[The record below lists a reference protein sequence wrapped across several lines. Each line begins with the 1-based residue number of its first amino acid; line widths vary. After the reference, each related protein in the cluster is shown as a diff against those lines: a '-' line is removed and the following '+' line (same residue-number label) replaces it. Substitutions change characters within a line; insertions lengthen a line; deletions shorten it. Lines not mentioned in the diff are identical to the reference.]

1 MKRFFNIPLATI
13 ILASALT
20 IGAQAQSSGAQRV
33 NATIP
38 FTFTVG
44 HKTLPAG
51 KYTFTVLNPSSD
63 RRILQIRSLDG
74 RSSVLVQTRDV
85 TANVADNAK
94 LVFDRYGDTYV
105 FAQAQMAGDSTTLA
119 ALRSKSEQKQ
129 WVAKT
134 IKKSVV
140 VITAE

>member
-1 MKRFFNIPLATI
+1 MAII

-20 IGAQAQSSGAQRV
+20 IGAQAQSSSSQRV
-33 NATIP
+33 IATIP

-44 HKTLPAG
+44 NKTLPAG
-51 KYTFTVLNPSSD
+51 KYTFTVVNPSSD
-63 RRILQIRSLDG
+63 RRILQIRSQDG

-85 TANVADNAK
+85 IANAVDNAK

-129 WVAKT
+129 WVAKAN
-134 IKKSVV
+134 KKTVV

>member
-1 MKRFFNIPLATI
+1 MKRFFNIPLAII

-20 IGAQAQSSGAQRV
+20 ISAQAQSSGAQRL

-38 FTFTVG
+38 FTFTAG

-74 RSSVLVQTRDV
+74 RSSVLVQTRGM
-85 TANVADNAK
+85 TGKVADNSK
-94 LVFDRYGDTYV
+94 LVFDRYADTYV

-129 WVAKT
+129 WVAKSN
-134 IKKSVV
+134 KKIVV
-140 VITAE
+140 VVTAE

>member
-1 MKRFFNIPLATI
+1 MKRFFNIPLAII

-20 IGAQAQSSGAQRV
+20 VGVQAQSSSAPRL

-38 FTFTVG
+38 FTFTAG

-51 KYTFTVLNPSSD
+51 KYTVTVVNPSSD

-74 RSSVLVQTRDV
+74 RSSVLVQTMGKTGDAV
-85 TANVADNAK
+85 DNSR

-105 FAQAQMAGDSTTLA
+105 FAHAQMAGDSTTLA
-119 ALRSKSEQKQ
+119 AVRSKSEQKQ
-129 WVAKT
+129 WVAKAN
-134 IKKSVV
+134 KKSVV
-140 VITAE
+140 VITGE

>member
-1 MKRFFNIPLATI
+1 MKRFFNIPVAMI

-20 IGAQAQSSGAQRV
+20 ISAQAQSSGAQRV

-38 FTFTVG
+38 FTFIAG
-44 HKTLPAG
+44 HKMLPAG

-74 RSSVLVQTRDV
+74 RSSVLVQT
-85 TANVADNAK
+85 TAGSSNTVDNTK

-105 FAQAQMAGDSTTLA
+105 FAHAQMEGDSTTLA
-119 ALRSKSEQKQ
+119 AVRSKSEQKQ
-129 WVAKT
+129 WVAKAN
-134 IKKSVV
+134 KKTVV